1 MEKAFDTKELI
12 KDLTAVGLPV
22 AEVGAEKVA
31 EVVYAWLEK
40 SAALSPNAILKA
52 AIPLTLAVVKP
63 IIATELNKIDGN
75 PAE

>member
-40 SAALSPNAILKA
+40 SAVLSPNAILKA